1 MFGSKSFNTINS
13 ISINQSNGS
22 NIVIING
29 VKYDLPPGNISVCNN
44 EIYVNGKLYDVEK
57 ETGNT
62 FKGTVNINITTDQ
75 NIDNISCNGNMTI
88 NGSLNN
94 SRINVGDSLDISGDV
109 SSSRINAGDSITI
122 EGDFNGGNMSAG
134 DDINIR
140 NYINK

>member
-1 MFGSKSFNTINS
+1 MFRRNVSSV
-13 ISINQSNGS
+13 SINQCNGR
-22 NIVIING
+22 NTVTING
-29 VKYDLPPGNISVCNN
+29 TTYHLPPGNISVCNN
-44 EIYVNGKLYDVEK
+44 KIYVNGELYDVEK

-75 NIDNISCNGNMTI
+75 NIDSISCNGSITI

-94 SRINVGDSLDISGDV
+94 SRINAGDSLDISGDV

-122 EGDFNGGNMSAG
+122 EGDFSGGNMSAG

-140 NYINK
+140 NYVNR